1 MAQTFQKND
10 LVSCLNLETMYGELL
25 KQVTSRLNFKENSDL
40 FLHVDSSLKTLLK
53 EKEDVLSH
61 KFQCSIS
68 ANIDQDARSILDS
81 AFPELQIKYT
91 TSSRSEHPMCYCVRT
106 AFNALF
112 HCYGAVGESIDIGG
126 CPQAHRKMG
135 HSNVH
140 TCNPTLSGKDVTRR
154 VADLADSLKTLH
166 SDNVERTTSVG
177 ESVNS
182 VSSCSA
188 RFEECSHPAFSAYM
202 VDVYDISLLSLVDGM
217 DKHKTV
223 FTNVALILP
232 AELIE
237 ESGEVD
243 IQSLNTV
250 VRWDHSTVTYFIGN
264 TGDSYMHCR
273 QTLVQYL
280 TTNRVVSTL
289 GKTYDVCY
297 EGDRLGYKYFRVLRS
312 SSSLAT
318 PSTLRRYD
326 SSLNGMYFCNLPV
339 PTAFGYEVKD
349 MYLDGDFVERVQSYL
364 LNVAAGVNERTFEYT
379 VTNIRSQ
386 KTHLIVGSRTVHS
399 KVEIDSTYLP
409 ILAAVLLTDSVR
421 KRNLALGA
429 TKDFLSEK
437 GSLAGMLHLVGR
449 RFTNSI
455 GKKIY
460 GAKLNFLKYF
470 DPQVYKVYMA
480 MESPLKKVETKI
492 DVPLKAISGGDRND
506 IGLILQRE
514 TSEATNL
521 TSSKAL
527 KNLSKSMVDYLK
539 VNSPDKLSDLIKL
552 GFADTLSLDDLAKA
566 FLEGAVK
573 KAENGKSS
581 EKLEDVSIDL
591 VKVNNSGQDI
601 IQKIV
606 EDRKAEFKPTVIDS
620 LTSENQDNVVKTLS
634 TSFLA
639 SLFRI
644 VKGDFGMRSASFP
657 VGGAKARG
665 KAINAMEFILKPS
678 SERRVSNW
686 DNYAPNSGRKRCVP
700 AQWSGYE
707 CTWETTKDSVVK
719 KLVVGKKKQSGSQDV
734 VVEILKG
741 ENHVPTVSTNFEK
754 PSEQDVRL
762 PENVSNTEGVPIFD
776 DQENIINT
784 FLEEFEPPTVSQTP
798 KYDAE
803 AVFKGLQGLELNK
816 KWLRGKKKLDEGQ
829 LVGPS
834 GKDKSE
840 NSYEEL
846 SVTTIDDFLKN
857 TLVESDIQSLPKPP
871 AVEQNSSS
879 LKFSKTNEDGMVV
892 VGKLEGEVPNLDLN
906 KFTSLKLRGRDAWF
920 FSKSGDAYGHDKVSY
935 VVLPWAKEL
944 DKLVDCFGDFNTALV
959 QRYTLGGYVSWHADD
974 EPCYSHDDSI
984 VTINFNGQAVFSIQ
998 SGNIYR
1004 SFSLLDR
1011 SVLIMKAGLQK
1022 IAKHMVR
1029 SNFDGRVSVTLR
1041 KQLRPSILGSR
1052 GFMGLPSRSSS
1063 PDFKGNSNNFSGKKV
1078 SDGGNFNT
1086 ANQADK
1092 VEGAGGAVSSS
1103 NTYVNKCEN
1112 KCFDDDRVHTPVCSS
1127 ESSGKVN
1134 GEDDSV
1140 VDNLKGYAAGDLPT
1154 VEIKSEEVDKTTLVS
1169 VMRSFLPPGCEWML
1183 AERPWDAINESSVC
1197 PPHCLPD
1204 RLTDQCSAEYV
1215 LLLANVCFKMYERY
1229 RKVYNNRNILL
1240 KGGAFPAGI
1249 KTLFKDLCVFNK
1261 HRVAV
1266 HIDGES
1272 ELITHAFM
1280 VFSLSSGKFVR
1291 TEDIA
1296 ESLDQNGLFCVDSE
1310 LFKGIQFRLL
1320 ANCMKLGKFYD
1331 FEERFSSSVVV
1342 LEDTPPGGGKTTNML
1357 TRFRSNPYRTCI
1369 LTANL
1374 ESSLDINKQLNAE
1387 RRTEGVRYARTIDS
1401 RVMNSLRA
1409 GKCDTV
1415 CIDECFL
1422 VHAGELKICAVL
1434 AGADEVYL
1442 YGDSQQ
1448 IPFINRLQSFACKN
1462 GVVKTDKFKVIKRN
1476 VSYRCPSDVCV
1487 MLSEKRDKRGNLCY
1501 PAGVKKGNSSR
1512 PDRSVSYKAISSITD
1527 VDMENGD
1534 VFVTFTQDEKHA
1546 VSNEARARKLK
1557 VSSNTVHEIQG
1568 KTVPFVKI
1576 IRLKA
1581 AEDSVFTMTGHEIV
1595 ALSRHTVGARYY
1607 SISKRLFDGIGR
1619 EIRTMMT
1626 LGSPCSRVFNM
1637 SSVPN
1642 IYSSLPKGSVRDA
1655 TPISRAPRAHL
1666 EALNYFLDDCV
1677 SGTTSIEFRH
1687 LNECQEFSD
1696 FSSIV
1701 DNVVIRDCEGTLKV
1715 DRGDVVIPVVRSSI
1729 GSKKLNRLKQN
1740 LVTYEARNFVSDAGA
1755 DRLCSDMT
1763 ARRMVDNFF
1772 DNYIDYDKLSLEVPD
1787 QITFNK
1793 RSVGEWLDKRDG
1805 RRFNNVLKDMTTQMI
1820 PENDLT
1826 SFKLM
1831 LKTDSKPK
1839 LDDSVLSSVPSG
1851 QNIVYHRSSVN
1862 ALFSHIF
1869 CQTVERLHR
1878 VLKRNFLLATGMS
1891 QDEFETYLNDG
1902 LNNKVQNLFCSEV
1915 DISKFDKSQGP
1926 LIKQIEEMVL
1936 RRLGVDEEVLNWWY
1950 SSEYE
1955 SVCSTFDKSLT
1966 VSVDAQRRT
1975 GGSNTWLGNTIV
1987 NMVLLAYVK
1996 NFDPNTFVCFS
2007 GDDSLVL
2014 SRDPIYFDFFKLS
2027 LELGFDVKFTPVAT
2041 PYFCSKYIINT
2052 EDRIFIVPDI
2062 FKLVTKLGRV
2072 FARTKAEGLETFESF
2087 KDTIKWFGRDDVVC
2101 LLAYYHQEKYG
2112 PSKHVYDAACAI
2124 HCIGANFDQYSRLA
2138 YKKTSSA
2145 FGFEFI

>member
-61 KFQCSIS
+61 KFQCTIS
-68 ANIDQDARSILDS
+68 ANIDQDARSVLDS

-91 TSSRSEHPMCYCVRT
+91 TSSRSEHPMCYCVRM

-112 HCYGAVGESIDIGG
+112 HCYGAVGESVDIGG
-126 CPQAHRKMG
+126 CPQAHRKAG

-140 TCNPTLSGKDVTRR
+140 TCNPTLSGKDVSRR
-154 VADLADSLKTLH
+154 VADLSDSLKNLK
-166 SDNVERTTSVG
+166 SSSVERTTSVG
-177 ESVNS
+177 ESACS
-182 VSSCSA
+182 VSSCSN
-188 RFEECSHPAFSAYM
+188 RFEECDHPAFSAYM

-237 ESGEVD
+237 DNGGVD

-250 VRWDHSTVTYFIGN
+250 VRWDYSTVTYFIGN

-280 TTNRVVSTL
+280 TTNRIVSSQ

-297 EGDRLGYKYFRVLRS
+297 EGDRLGYKYFRILRS
-312 SSSLAT
+312 SSSLAS

-326 SSLNGMYFCNLPV
+326 STLHGMYFCNLPI

-421 KRNLALGA
+421 KRNQALGA
-429 TKDFLSEK
+429 TRDFLSEK
-437 GSLAGMLHLVGR
+437 GSLVGMFHMVGR
-449 RFTNSI
+449 RFTNTI

-470 DPQVYKVYMA
+470 DQQVYKVYMA

-492 DVPLKAISGGDRND
+492 DVPLKTISGGDKND

-514 TSEATNL
+514 TLEATNL
-521 TSSKAL
+521 TGGKAL
-527 KNLSKSMVDYLK
+527 ENLSRSMVDYLK
-539 VNSPDKLSDLIKL
+539 INSPEKLSDLIKL
-552 GFADTLSLDDLAKA
+552 GFADVLSLNDLAKA
-566 FLEGAVK
+566 FLEGAVE
-573 KAENGKSS
+573 KAKEGKEPSI
-581 EKLEDVSIDL
+581 LGDVSSNLIQPNEAG
-591 VKVNNSGQDI
+591 KEI
-601 IQKIV
+601 IKEV
-606 EDRKAEFKPTVIDS
+606 AMNRKTEFKPTVIDS
-620 LTSENQDNVVKTLS
+620 LTSENEVNQIKTMS
-634 TSFLA
+634 KTFFTSLLCA
-639 SLFRI
+639 
-644 VKGDFGMRSASFP
+644 VKGDFGMRHATFP
-657 VGGAKARG
+657 VGGRKDNH
-665 KAINAMEFILKPS
+665 KAINAIEFVTVNS

-686 DNYAPNSGRKRCVP
+686 DNYVPNSGRKRTVP
-700 AQWSGYE
+700 TNWSGYE
-707 CTWETTKDSVVK
+707 CTWEITKDSMVK
-719 KLVVGKKKQSGSQDV
+719 KLVVGEKRQVGPKDEVITILGNDEVQKKEKDVVSKDIKRKERVSEDSPKQSAG
-734 VVEILKG
+734 
-741 ENHVPTVSTNFEK
+741 F
-754 PSEQDVRL
+754 SEEEEADIV
-762 PENVSNTEGVPIFD
+762 
-776 DQENIINT
+776 NT
-784 FLEEFEPPTVSQTP
+784 FLGDAEQVVPSRPLE
-798 KYDAE
+798 YDAE
-803 AVFKGLQGLELNK
+803 AVFKGLQSLELNK
-816 KWLRGKKKLDEGQ
+816 KWLRGKKKVVEGQ
-829 LVGPS
+829 DVGPS
-834 GKDKSE
+834 E
-840 NSYEEL
+840 VRNEEEVDA
-846 SVTTIDDFLKN
+846 VTSNAVVNDFLEN
-857 TLVESDIQSLPKPP
+857 ILLENDVQPLPKPP
-871 AVEQNSSS
+871 VELLDANSLS
-879 LKFSKTNEDGMVV
+879 FEKTVEDDMVV
-892 VGKLEGEVPNLDLN
+892 VGKLVGHVPPLDLS

-920 FSKSGDAYGHDKVSY
+920 FSKTGQAYGHDKVSY
-935 VVLPWAKEL
+935 VVLPWEKQL

-959 QRYTLGGYVSWHADD
+959 QRYTLGGCVSWHADD

-984 VTINFNGQAVFSIQ
+984 VTINFNGPATFSIR

-1004 SFSLLDR
+1004 SFNLLDR

-1022 IAKHMVR
+1022 VAKHMVR
-1029 SNFDGRVSVTLR
+1029 SGCEGRVSVTLR
-1041 KQLRPSILGSR
+1041 KQLRPCILTTK
-1052 GFMGLPSRSSS
+1052 GFMGLPSRPNSPEQENKDNNLDKKSSS
-1063 PDFKGNSNNFSGKKV
+1063 KNEKPTTTKQ
-1078 SDGGNFNT
+1078 SDVRGS
-1086 ANQADK
+1086 
-1092 VEGAGGAVSSS
+1092 VGGATSSP
-1103 NTYVNKCEN
+1103 NTTVASCKNKCSG
-1112 KCFDDDRVHTPVCSS
+1112 DDLAHTPLLLSDNC
-1127 ESSGKVN
+1127 GKVN

-1140 VDNLKGYAAGDLPT
+1140 ADNLKGHAVGELPT
-1154 VEIKSEEVDKTTLVS
+1154 VPIESEEIDKNTLMS

-1183 AERPWDAINESSVC
+1183 TERPWDAINESSVC

-1204 RLTDQCSAEYV
+1204 RLLDNSSAEYV
-1215 LLLANVCFKMYERY
+1215 LMLANVCFKMYERY
-1229 RKVYNNRNILL
+1229 RKVYNNRNIFL

-1320 ANCMKLGKFYD
+1320 ANSMKLGKFYD
-1331 FEERFSSSVVV
+1331 FEERFSKSIIV

-1374 ESSLDINKQLNAE
+1374 ESSLDINRQLNAE

-1401 RVMNSLRA
+1401 RVMNSLRV

-1422 VHAGELKICAVL
+1422 VHAGELKICTAL
-1434 AGADEVYL
+1434 AGAEEVYL

-1448 IPFINRLQSFACKN
+1448 IPFINRLQSFVCRN
-1462 GVVKTDKFKVIKRN
+1462 SVVRTDGFKVIKRN
-1476 VSYRCPSDVCV
+1476 VSYRCPSDVCI
-1487 MLSEKRDKRGNLCY
+1487 MLSGKKDKRGNLCY

-1512 PDRSVSYKAISSITD
+1512 PDKSVSYKAISSITD

-1546 VSNEARARKLK
+1546 VNNEAKARRLK
-1557 VSSNTVHEIQG
+1557 VSTNTVHEIQG

-1576 IRLKA
+1576 VRLKA
-1581 AEDSVFTMTGHEIV
+1581 ADDSVFTMTGHEIV

-1607 SISKRLFDGIGR
+1607 SISKRLFDGCGR

-1642 IYSSLPKGSVRDA
+1642 IYSSLPKGLVREA
-1655 TPISRAPRAHL
+1655 TPISRAPKAHL

-1677 SGTTSIEFRH
+1677 RGTTSLEFRH

-1701 DNVVIRDCEGTLKV
+1701 DNVIIRDCEGTLKV
-1715 DRGDVVIPVVRSSI
+1715 DRGDVVVPVIRSSI

-1740 LVTYEARNFVSDAGA
+1740 LITYEARNFVSDAGA
-1755 DRLCSDMT
+1755 DRLCSDVT
-1763 ARRMVDNFF
+1763 AGRMVDNFF
-1772 DNYIDYDKLSLEVPD
+1772 NNYIDTYKLSLEVSD

-1805 RRFNNVLKDMTTQMI
+1805 RRFNNVLKDLTSQII
-1820 PENDLT
+1820 PENALT

-1839 LDDSVLSSVPSG
+1839 LDDSVLSSIPSG
-1851 QNIVYHRSSVN
+1851 QNIVYHQSSVN

-1902 LNNKVQNLFCSEV
+1902 LNNKVQDLFCSEV

-1936 RRLGVDEEVLNWWY
+1936 RRLGVDSEVLDWWY

-1955 SVCSTFDKSLT
+1955 SVCSSFDKSLT

-1996 NFDPNTFVCFS
+1996 EFDPNTFVCFS

-2041 PYFCSKYIINT
+2041 PYFCSKYLINT
-2052 EDRIFIVPDI
+2052 EDRIYVVPDI

-2087 KDTIKWFGRDDVVC
+2087 KDSIKWFGRDDVIG

-2138 YKKTSSA
+2138 YKKTNVA

>member
-25 KQVTSRLNFKENSDL
+25 KQVTSRINFKENSDL

-68 ANIDQDARSILDS
+68 ANIDQDARSTLDS

-91 TSSRSEHPMCYCVRT
+91 TSSRSEHPMCYCVRM

-112 HCYGAVGESIDIGG
+112 HCYGAVGESIDVGG
-126 CPQAHRKMG
+126 CPQAHRKAG

-140 TCNPTLSGKDVTRR
+140 TCNPTLSGKDVSRR
-154 VADLADSLKTLH
+154 VADLSDSLKILH
-166 SDNVERTTSVG
+166 SSNVERTTSVG
-177 ESVNS
+177 ESACS
-182 VSSCSA
+182 VSSCSN
-188 RFEECSHPAFSAYM
+188 RFEECDHPAFSAYM
-202 VDVYDISLLSLVDGM
+202 VDVYDVSLLSLVDGM

-250 VRWDHSTVTYFIGN
+250 VRWDYSTVTYFIGN

-280 TTNRVVSTL
+280 TTNRIVSSL

-312 SSSLAT
+312 SSSLAS

-326 SSLNGMYFCNLPV
+326 STLHGMYFCNLPV
-339 PTAFGYEVKD
+339 PTAFGFEVKD

-421 KRNLALGA
+421 KRNQALGA
-429 TKDFLSEK
+429 TRDFLSER
-437 GSLAGMLHLVGR
+437 GSLVGMFHMVGR
-449 RFTNSI
+449 RFTNTI

-460 GAKLNFLKYF
+460 GAKLNFLKHF

-492 DVPLKAISGGDRND
+492 DVPLKTISGGDKND
-506 IGLILQRE
+506 VGLILQRE
-514 TSEATNL
+514 TLEATNL
-521 TSSKAL
+521 TSGKAL
-527 KNLSKSMVDYLK
+527 ENLSKSMVDYLK
-539 VNSPDKLSDLIKL
+539 TNSPEKLSDLIKL
-552 GFADTLSLDDLAKA
+552 GFADVLSLNDLAKA
-566 FLEGAVK
+566 FLEGAVE
-573 KAENGKSS
+573 KAKEGK
-581 EKLEDVSIDL
+581 EPNVLGDVSSNLIQPNEAG
-591 VKVNNSGQDI
+591 KEI
-601 IQKIV
+601 IKEV
-606 EDRKAEFKPTVIDS
+606 AMNRKTEFKPTVIDS
-620 LTSENQDNVVKTLS
+620 LTSENEVNQVKEVSKT
-634 TSFLA
+634 FFN
-639 SLFRI
+639 SLLCA
-644 VKGDFGMRSASFP
+644 VKGDFGMRCATFP
-657 VGGAKARG
+657 VGGRKDNH
-665 KAINAMEFILKPS
+665 KAINAIEFVTVNS

-686 DNYAPNSGRKRCVP
+686 DNYVPNLGRKRTVP
-700 AQWSGYE
+700 TNWSGYE
-707 CTWETTKDSVVK
+707 CTWEITQDSMVK
-719 KLVVGKKKQSGSQDV
+719 RLVVGEKRQVGLKDEVITILGNDEVQKKEKEIVSEDIKKKEKVSEDPPKQSAGFS
-734 VVEILKG
+734 E
-741 ENHVPTVSTNFEK
+741 EEK
-754 PSEQDVRL
+754 
-762 PENVSNTEGVPIFD
+762 D
-776 DQENIINT
+776 DIIST
-784 FLEEFEPPTVSQTP
+784 FLGEVEQVVPSGPLE
-798 KYDAE
+798 YDAE
-803 AVFKGLQGLELNK
+803 AVFKGLQSLELNK
-816 KWLRGKKKLDEGQ
+816 KWIKGKKKMDERQ
-829 LVGPS
+829 VVGPS
-834 GKDKSE
+834 EICGKEEADTVTSDAVIDGFLE
-840 NSYEEL
+840 NML
-846 SVTTIDDFLKN
+846 LDNDV
-857 TLVESDIQSLPKPP
+857 QPLPKPP
-871 AVEQNSSS
+871 VGSVSQDS
-879 LKFSKTNEDGMVV
+879 LKFEKTSEDNMVIA
-892 VGKLEGEVPNLDLN
+892 GKLVGSVPNLDLN

-920 FSKSGDAYGHDKVSY
+920 FSKTGDAYGHDKVSY
-935 VVLPWAKEL
+935 VVLPWVEQL
-944 DKLVDCFGDFNTALV
+944 DKLVNCFGDFNTALV

-984 VTINFNGQAVFSIQ
+984 VTINFNGPATFSIR

-1004 SFSLLDR
+1004 NFNLLDR

-1022 IAKHMVR
+1022 VAKHMVK
-1029 SNFDGRVSVTLR
+1029 SDFEGRVSITLR
-1041 KQLRPSILGSR
+1041 KQLRPCVLTSK
-1052 GFMGLPSRSSS
+1052 GFMGLSSRPNS
-1063 PDFKGNSNNFSGKKV
+1063 PDEESKDNDSARKQSSGR
-1078 SDGGNFNT
+1078 DGPTTGSRPNV
-1086 ANQADK
+1086 QK
-1092 VEGAGGAVSSS
+1092 IAGGATLPSNAVVTGHNSKCSDEDLTRAPSISSD
-1103 NTYVNKCEN
+1103 NC
-1112 KCFDDDRVHTPVCSS
+1112 
-1127 ESSGKVN
+1127 GKVN

-1140 VDNLKGYAAGDLPT
+1140 VDNLKGYAAGDLPS
-1154 VEIKSEEVDKTTLVS
+1154 VVIESEAIDKNTLVS

-1183 AERPWDAINESSVC
+1183 SERPWEAINESSVC

-1204 RLTDQCSAEYV
+1204 RLRDNCSAEYV

-1320 ANCMKLGKFYD
+1320 ANSMKLGKFYD
-1331 FEERFSSSVVV
+1331 FEERFSKSTIV

-1357 TRFRSNPYRTCI
+1357 TRFRSNPFRTCI

-1374 ESSLDINKQLNAE
+1374 ESSLDINRQLNAE

-1422 VHAGELKICAVL
+1422 VHAGELKICTVL

-1448 IPFINRLQSFACKN
+1448 IPFINRLQCFVCRNS
-1462 GVVKTDKFKVIKRN
+1462 VIRTDNFKVIKRN
-1476 VSYRCPSDVCV
+1476 VSYRCPSDVCI
-1487 MLSEKRDKRGNLCY
+1487 MLSEKKDKRGNLCY

-1512 PDRSVSYKAISSITD
+1512 PDRSVSYKAISSVTD

-1534 VFVTFTQDEKHA
+1534 VFITFTQDEKHA
-1546 VSNEARARKLK
+1546 VNNEAKARKLK
-1557 VSSNTVHEIQG
+1557 VSTNTVHEIQG

-1576 IRLKA
+1576 VRLKA
-1581 AEDSVFTMTGHEIV
+1581 ADDSVFTMTGHEIV

-1607 SISKRLFDGIGR
+1607 SISKRLFEGVGR

-1626 LGSPCSRVFNM
+1626 LGSLCSRVFNM

-1642 IYSSLPKGSVRDA
+1642 IYSSLPKGLVRDA
-1655 TPISRAPRAHL
+1655 TPISRAPKAHL

-1677 SGTTSIEFRH
+1677 RGTTSLEFRH

-1701 DNVVIRDCEGTLKV
+1701 DNVIIRDCEGTLKV
-1715 DRGDVVIPVVRSSI
+1715 DRGDVVVPVIRSSI

-1740 LVTYEARNFVSDAGA
+1740 LITYEARNFISDAGA
-1755 DRLCSDMT
+1755 DRLCSDVT
-1763 ARRMVDNFF
+1763 AGRMVDNFF
-1772 DNYIDYDKLSLEVPD
+1772 NNYIDSDKLSLEVSD

-1805 RRFNNVLKDMTTQMI
+1805 RRFNNVMKDLTTQII

-1851 QNIVYHRSSVN
+1851 QNIVYHRGSVN

-1891 QDEFETYLNDG
+1891 QDEFEMYLNDG
-1902 LNNKVQNLFCSEV
+1902 LNNKVQDLFCSEV

-1936 RRLGVDEEVLNWWY
+1936 RRLGVDSEVLDWWY

-1955 SVCSTFDKSLT
+1955 SVCSSFDKSLT

-1996 NFDPNTFVCFS
+1996 EFDPNTFVCFS

-2041 PYFCSKYIINT
+2041 PYFCSKYLINT
-2052 EDRIFIVPDI
+2052 EDRIYIVPDI

-2087 KDTIKWFGRDDVVC
+2087 KDSIKWFGRDDVVG

-2138 YKKTSSA
+2138 YKKTNVA

>member
-1 MAQTFQKND
+1 MAQTYQKND

-61 KFQCSIS
+61 KFQCTIS
-68 ANIDQDARSILDS
+68 ANIDQDARSTLDS

-91 TSSRSEHPMCYCVRT
+91 TSSRSEHPMCYCVRM

-126 CPQAHRKMG
+126 CPQAHRKIG
-135 HSNVH
+135 HTNVH
-140 TCNPTLSGKDVTRR
+140 TCNPTLSGKDVARR
-154 VADLADSLKTLH
+154 VADLSDSLKTLH
-166 SDNVERTTSVG
+166 SDNVARTTSVG
-177 ESVNS
+177 ESVGS
-182 VSSCSA
+182 VSSCSS

-273 QTLVQYL
+273 QTLVLYL
-280 TTNRVVSTL
+280 TTNRIVSSL

-312 SSSLAT
+312 SSGLAS

-437 GSLAGMLHLVGR
+437 GSLVGMFHLVGR
-449 RFTNSI
+449 RFANSL

-460 GAKLNFLKYF
+460 GAKLNFLKFF

-492 DVPLKAISGGDRND
+492 DVPLKAISGGDKND
-506 IGLILQRE
+506 LWLILQRE
-514 TSEATNL
+514 TLEATNL
-521 TSSKAL
+521 TSGKAL
-527 KNLSKSMVDYLK
+527 ENLSKSMVDYLK
-539 VNSPDKLSDLIKL
+539 TNSPEKLSDLIKL
-552 GFADTLSLDDLAKA
+552 GFADVLSLNDLAKA
-566 FLEGAVK
+566 FLEGAVE
-573 KAENGKSS
+573 KAKEGKEPSI
-581 EKLEDVSIDL
+581 LGDVSSNLIQPNEAG
-591 VKVNNSGQDI
+591 KEI
-601 IQKIV
+601 IKEV
-606 EDRKAEFKPTVIDS
+606 AMNRKTEFKPTVIDS
-620 LTSENQDNVVKTLS
+620 LTSENEVNQIKTMS
-634 TSFLA
+634 KTFFTSLLCA
-639 SLFRI
+639 
-644 VKGDFGMRSASFP
+644 VKGDFGMRHATFP
-657 VGGAKARG
+657 VGGRKDNH
-665 KAINAMEFILKPS
+665 KAINAIEFVTVNS

-686 DNYAPNSGRKRCVP
+686 DNYVPNSGRKRTVP
-700 AQWSGYE
+700 TNWSGYE
-707 CTWETTKDSVVK
+707 CTWEITKDSMVK
-719 KLVVGKKKQSGSQDV
+719 KLVVGEKRQVGPKDEVITILGNDEVQKKEKDVVSKDIKRKERVSEDSPKQSAG
-734 VVEILKG
+734 
-741 ENHVPTVSTNFEK
+741 F
-754 PSEQDVRL
+754 SEEEEADIV
-762 PENVSNTEGVPIFD
+762 
-776 DQENIINT
+776 NT
-784 FLEEFEPPTVSQTP
+784 FLGDAEQVVPSRPLE
-798 KYDAE
+798 YDAE
-803 AVFKGLQGLELNK
+803 AVFKGLQSLELNK
-816 KWLRGKKKLDEGQ
+816 KWLRGKKKVVEGQ
-829 LVGPS
+829 VVGPS
-834 GKDKSE
+834 EIRGKEEADK
-840 NSYEEL
+840 EL
-846 SVTTIDDFLKN
+846 SVTIIDDFLKN
-857 TLVESDIQSLPKPP
+857 TLVESDVQPLPKPP
-871 AVEQNSSS
+871 TVVENSNS
-879 LKFSKTNEDGMVV
+879 LKFSKTNEDDMVV
-892 VGKLEGEVPNLDLN
+892 VGRLEGEVPNLDLN

-935 VVLPWAKEL
+935 VVLPWVKEL
-944 DKLVDCFGDFNTALV
+944 DKLVDCFGDFNTALI

-984 VTINFNGQAVFSIQ
+984 VTINFNGPAVFSIQ
-998 SGNIYR
+998 KGNTYR
-1004 SFSLLDR
+1004 SFDLLDR

-1022 IAKHMVR
+1022 TAKHMVR
-1029 SNFDGRVSVTLR
+1029 SNFEGRVSVTLR
-1041 KQLRPSILGSR
+1041 KQLRPSILTSG

-1063 PDFKGNSNNFSGKKV
+1063 PEFKGDSKNPGGRKV
-1078 SDGGNFNT
+1078 SDGGKFSATKQTGTQKN
-1086 ANQADK
+1086 
-1092 VEGAGGAVSSS
+1092 VGGVIISS
-1103 NTYVNKCEN
+1103 NTVVISRKN
-1112 KCFDDDRVHTPVCSS
+1112 KCFDDDLSHTPVHFS
-1127 ESSGKVN
+1127 ESLGKVN

-1140 VDNLKGYAAGDLPT
+1140 VDNLKGFAAGDLPT

-1183 AERPWDAINESSVC
+1183 AERPWEAINESSVC

-1204 RLTDQCSAEYV
+1204 RLRDHCSAEYV
-1215 LLLANVCFKMYERY
+1215 LLLANTCFKMYERY

-1291 TEDIA
+1291 TDDIA

-1331 FEERFSSSVVV
+1331 FEERFSRSTVV

-1374 ESSLDINKQLNAE
+1374 ESSLDINRQLNAE

-1434 AGADEVYL
+1434 AGAEEVYL

-1448 IPFINRLQSFACKN
+1448 IPFINRLQCFACKN
-1462 GVVKTDKFKVIKRN
+1462 GVVNTDKFKVIKRN

-1546 VSNEARARKLK
+1546 VSNEAKARKLK

-1576 IRLKA
+1576 VRLKA

-1619 EIRTMMT
+1619 EIRTMM
-1626 LGSPCSRVFNM
+1626 
-1637 SSVPN
+1637 
-1642 IYSSLPKGSVRDA
+1642 
-1655 TPISRAPRAHL
+1655 
-1666 EALNYFLDDCV
+1666 
-1677 SGTTSIEFRH
+1677 
-1687 LNECQEFSD
+1687 
-1696 FSSIV
+1696 
-1701 DNVVIRDCEGTLKV
+1701 
-1715 DRGDVVIPVVRSSI
+1715 
-1729 GSKKLNRLKQN
+1729 
-1740 LVTYEARNFVSDAGA
+1740 NF
-1755 DRLCSDMT
+1755 
-1763 ARRMVDNFF
+1763 
-1772 DNYIDYDKLSLEVPD
+1772 
-1787 QITFNK
+1787 
-1793 RSVGEWLDKRDG
+1793 GE
-1805 RRFNNVLKDMTTQMI
+1805 
-1820 PENDLT
+1820 
-1826 SFKLM
+1826 S
-1831 LKTDSKPK
+1831 
-1839 LDDSVLSSVPSG
+1839 
-1851 QNIVYHRSSVN
+1851 
-1862 ALFSHIF
+1862 LFSGI
-1869 CQTVERLHR
+1869 QYE
-1878 VLKRNFLLATGMS
+1878 
-1891 QDEFETYLNDG
+1891 Q
-1902 LNNKVQNLFCSEV
+1902 CS
-1915 DISKFDKSQGP
+1915 
-1926 LIKQIEEMVL
+1926 
-1936 RRLGVDEEVLNWWY
+1936 
-1950 SSEYE
+1950 
-1955 SVCSTFDKSLT
+1955 
-1966 VSVDAQRRT
+1966 
-1975 GGSNTWLGNTIV
+1975 
-1987 NMVLLAYVK
+1987 
-1996 NFDPNTFVCFS
+1996 
-2007 GDDSLVL
+2007 
-2014 SRDPIYFDFFKLS
+2014 
-2027 LELGFDVKFTPVAT
+2027 
-2041 PYFCSKYIINT
+2041 
-2052 EDRIFIVPDI
+2052 
-2062 FKLVTKLGRV
+2062 
-2072 FARTKAEGLETFESF
+2072 
-2087 KDTIKWFGRDDVVC
+2087 
-2101 LLAYYHQEKYG
+2101 
-2112 PSKHVYDAACAI
+2112 
-2124 HCIGANFDQYSRLA
+2124 
-2138 YKKTSSA
+2138 
-2145 FGFEFI
+2145 

>member
-68 ANIDQDARSILDS
+68 ANIDQDARSVLDS

-91 TSSRSEHPMCYCVRT
+91 TSSRSEHPMCYCVRM

-112 HCYGAVGESIDIGG
+112 HCYGAVGESVDIGG
-126 CPQAHRKMG
+126 CPQAHRKAG

-140 TCNPTLSGKDVTRR
+140 TCNPTLSGKDVSRR
-154 VADLADSLKTLH
+154 VADLSDSLKILH
-166 SDNVERTTSVG
+166 SSNVERTTSVG
-177 ESVNS
+177 ESACS
-182 VSSCSA
+182 VSSCSN
-188 RFEECSHPAFSAYM
+188 RFEECDHPAFSAYM

-280 TTNRVVSTL
+280 TTNRIVSSL

-312 SSSLAT
+312 SSSLSS

-326 SSLNGMYFCNLPV
+326 STLHGMYFCNLPV
-339 PTAFGYEVKD
+339 PTPFGFEVKD

-421 KRNLALGA
+421 KRNQALGA
-429 TKDFLSEK
+429 TRDFLSER
-437 GSLAGMLHLVGR
+437 GSLVGMFHMVGR
-449 RFTNSI
+449 RFTNTI

-492 DVPLKAISGGDRND
+492 DVPLKTISGGDKND

-514 TSEATNL
+514 TLEATNL
-521 TSSKAL
+521 TSGKAL
-527 KNLSKSMVDYLK
+527 ENLSKSMVDYLK
-539 VNSPDKLSDLIKL
+539 TNSPEKLSDLIKL
-552 GFADTLSLDDLAKA
+552 GFADVLSLNDLAKA
-566 FLEGAVK
+566 FLEGAVE
-573 KAENGKSS
+573 KAKEGKEPSI
-581 EKLEDVSIDL
+581 LGDVSSNLIQPNEAG
-591 VKVNNSGQDI
+591 KEI
-601 IQKIV
+601 IKEV
-606 EDRKAEFKPTVIDS
+606 AMNRKTEFKPTIIDS
-620 LTSENQDNVVKTLS
+620 LTSENEVNQIKTLS
-634 TSFLA
+634 KTFFTSLLCA
-639 SLFRI
+639 
-644 VKGDFGMRSASFP
+644 VKGDFGMRHATFP
-657 VGGAKARG
+657 VGGRKDNH
-665 KAINAMEFILKPS
+665 KAINAIEFVTVNS

-686 DNYAPNSGRKRCVP
+686 DNYVPNSGRKRTVP
-700 AQWSGYE
+700 TNWSGYE
-707 CTWETTKDSVVK
+707 CTWEITKDSMVK
-719 KLVVGKKKQSGSQDV
+719 KLVVGEKRQVGPKDEVITILGNDEVQKKEKDVVSKDIKRKERVSEDSPKQSAG
-734 VVEILKG
+734 
-741 ENHVPTVSTNFEK
+741 F
-754 PSEQDVRL
+754 SEEEEADIV
-762 PENVSNTEGVPIFD
+762 
-776 DQENIINT
+776 NT
-784 FLEEFEPPTVSQTP
+784 FLGDAEQVVPSRPLE
-798 KYDAE
+798 YDAE
-803 AVFKGLQGLELNK
+803 AVFKGLQSLELNK
-816 KWLRGKKKLDEGQ
+816 KWLRGKKKVNEGQ
-829 LVGPS
+829 VVGPS
-834 GKDKSE
+834 EIRGKEEADIVTSNAVINGFLE
-840 NSYEEL
+840 NIL
-846 SVTTIDDFLKN
+846 LDNDA
-857 TLVESDIQSLPKPP
+857 QPLPKPP
-871 AVEQNSSS
+871 VVSVNQDS
-879 LKFSKTNEDGMVV
+879 LKFEKTNEDNMVIAGNL
-892 VGKLEGEVPNLDLN
+892 VGSVPNLDLN

-920 FSKSGDAYGHDKVSY
+920 FSKTGDAYGHDKVSY
-935 VVLPWAKEL
+935 VVLPWVEQL
-944 DKLVDCFGDFNTALV
+944 DKLVNCFGDFNTALV

-984 VTINFNGQAVFSIQ
+984 VTINFNGPATFSIR

-1004 SFSLLDR
+1004 SFNLLDR

-1022 IAKHMVR
+1022 VAKHMVK
-1029 SNFDGRVSVTLR
+1029 SDFEGRVSVTLR
-1041 KQLRPSILGSR
+1041 KQLRPCVLTSK
-1052 GFMGLPSRSSS
+1052 GFMGLPSRPNS
-1063 PDFKGNSNNFSGKKV
+1063 PDEESKDNDSARKPSGGSEGPTTGSRPNVQKNV
-1078 SDGGNFNT
+1078 GG
-1086 ANQADK
+1086 
-1092 VEGAGGAVSSS
+1092 VIISS
-1103 NTYVNKCEN
+1103 NTVVTGHDSKCSDE
-1112 KCFDDDRVHTPVCSS
+1112 DLTRAPSISS
-1127 ESSGKVN
+1127 DNCGKVN

-1140 VDNLKGYAAGDLPT
+1140 VDNLKGYAAGDLPS
-1154 VEIKSEEVDKTTLVS
+1154 VVIESEAIDKNTLVS

-1183 AERPWDAINESSVC
+1183 SERPWEAINESSVC

-1204 RLTDQCSAEYV
+1204 RLRDNCSAEYV

-1320 ANCMKLGKFYD
+1320 ANSMKLGKFYD
-1331 FEERFSSSVVV
+1331 FEERFSKSIIV

-1357 TRFRSNPYRTCI
+1357 TRFRSNPFRTCI

-1374 ESSLDINKQLNAE
+1374 ESSLDINRQLNAE

-1409 GKCDTV
+1409 GRCDTV

-1422 VHAGELKICAVL
+1422 VHAGELKICTVL

-1448 IPFINRLQSFACKN
+1448 IPFINRLQSFACRN
-1462 GVVKTDKFKVIKRN
+1462 SVVRTDNFKVIKRN
-1476 VSYRCPSDVCV
+1476 VSYRCPSDVCI
-1487 MLSEKRDKRGNLCY
+1487 MLSEKKDKRGNLCY

-1512 PDRSVSYKAISSITD
+1512 PDRSVSYKTISSVTD

-1546 VSNEARARKLK
+1546 VNNEAKARRLK
-1557 VSSNTVHEIQG
+1557 VSTNTVHEIQG

-1576 IRLKA
+1576 VRLKA
-1581 AEDSVFTMTGHEIV
+1581 ADDSVFTMTGHEIV

-1607 SISKRLFDGIGR
+1607 SISKRLFEGVGR
-1619 EIRTMMT
+1619 EIRTMM
-1626 LGSPCSRVFNM
+1626 
-1637 SSVPN
+1637 
-1642 IYSSLPKGSVRDA
+1642 
-1655 TPISRAPRAHL
+1655 
-1666 EALNYFLDDCV
+1666 
-1677 SGTTSIEFRH
+1677 
-1687 LNECQEFSD
+1687 
-1696 FSSIV
+1696 
-1701 DNVVIRDCEGTLKV
+1701 
-1715 DRGDVVIPVVRSSI
+1715 
-1729 GSKKLNRLKQN
+1729 
-1740 LVTYEARNFVSDAGA
+1740 NF
-1755 DRLCSDMT
+1755 
-1763 ARRMVDNFF
+1763 
-1772 DNYIDYDKLSLEVPD
+1772 
-1787 QITFNK
+1787 
-1793 RSVGEWLDKRDG
+1793 GE
-1805 RRFNNVLKDMTTQMI
+1805 
-1820 PENDLT
+1820 
-1826 SFKLM
+1826 S
-1831 LKTDSKPK
+1831 
-1839 LDDSVLSSVPSG
+1839 
-1851 QNIVYHRSSVN
+1851 
-1862 ALFSHIF
+1862 LFSGI
-1869 CQTVERLHR
+1869 QYE
-1878 VLKRNFLLATGMS
+1878 
-1891 QDEFETYLNDG
+1891 Q
-1902 LNNKVQNLFCSEV
+1902 CS
-1915 DISKFDKSQGP
+1915 
-1926 LIKQIEEMVL
+1926 
-1936 RRLGVDEEVLNWWY
+1936 
-1950 SSEYE
+1950 
-1955 SVCSTFDKSLT
+1955 
-1966 VSVDAQRRT
+1966 
-1975 GGSNTWLGNTIV
+1975 
-1987 NMVLLAYVK
+1987 
-1996 NFDPNTFVCFS
+1996 
-2007 GDDSLVL
+2007 
-2014 SRDPIYFDFFKLS
+2014 
-2027 LELGFDVKFTPVAT
+2027 
-2041 PYFCSKYIINT
+2041 
-2052 EDRIFIVPDI
+2052 
-2062 FKLVTKLGRV
+2062 
-2072 FARTKAEGLETFESF
+2072 
-2087 KDTIKWFGRDDVVC
+2087 
-2101 LLAYYHQEKYG
+2101 
-2112 PSKHVYDAACAI
+2112 
-2124 HCIGANFDQYSRLA
+2124 
-2138 YKKTSSA
+2138 
-2145 FGFEFI
+2145 